1 MKKIYIVTVLFLMSL
16 VVNAQDYKLFG
27 ATNGNKVQLKW
38 MSKNLKG
45 NTSFDIFRSESG
57 SSWQKLNSSPIVPSA
72 LIAEAELKTPK
83 NPFPKDKS
91 YEFYIQSKN
100 TKATDP
106 NKRAYVNYQLAL
118 AAIFDNQT
126 AKHLGIFFEDNAVV
140 SGKRFNY
147 KLVDNQ
153 SGKEIS
159 VLNGLVAGE
168 IPLAPKNT
176 KAAQEKQNVK
186 MSWETNEDF
195 MGYNVYRD
203 GIKINSEPVMANL
216 EKSGY
221 QSGYTD
227 VNVVQGSHVYTVKG
241 ITMLNTESQASAEIK
256 IEVKDATAPVV
267 VKGFKAER
275 KNDEV
280 VLSWLASLDKD
291 LAGYH
296 VLKSTDKG
304 KTFKRINSEI
314 ISETKFVEKLDET
327 AFGSFQYQIEAVDR
341 YNNASKTIPAN
352 VFVPDHN
359 APAMPKEVTSKSE
372 PGKITLSWRS
382 NSEKDLAGYRIYR
395 GLKDDD
401 ENEMLLLNVNPQI
414 QTAFVDT
421 FNDKAGTKFVYKIT
435 AMDKSFNE
443 SPQAVVWVQ
452 LPDVVAPQAPF
463 LHEAKFENGQLN
475 LKWNAVHTDAILGYD
490 VYQVYE
496 GREMKLNTEPV
507 KEVSFSSVIRERGQ
521 LEYYIKAIDSAKLVS
536 KASNKLAVAT
546 AEGRMETIRL
556 SASQDVASK
565 KVQLRIDGI
574 LPNEVA
580 EVKLFKRKG
589 EAGFVRMP
597 FVFSERGFT
606 DENTELGTIY
616 EYFVEVITI
625 DGVKI
630 KSEKITFNNS

>member
-1 MKKIYIVTVLFLMSL
+1 MKKRYIVTVLFLMSL
-16 VVNAQDYKLFG
+16 IVNAQDYKLFG
-27 ATNGNKVQLKW
+27 ASNGNKVQLKW
-38 MSKNLKG
+38 MSKNLKS
-45 NTSFDIFRSESG
+45 NTSFDIFRSESNG
-57 SSWQKLNSSPIVPSA
+57 LWQKLNNSPVVPSV
-72 LIAEAELKTPK
+72 LISEADLKTPK

-100 TKATDP
+100 TKETDA

-126 AKHLGIFFEDNAVV
+126 AKHLGIFFEDNAVIA
-140 SGKRFNY
+140 GKRYSY
-147 KLVDNQ
+147 KLVDSQ

-168 IPLAPKNT
+168 IPLAPKSI
-176 KAAQEKQNVK
+176 KAVQEKQNVK

-203 GIKINSEPVMANL
+203 GVKINAEAVMANL

-221 QSGYTD
+221 KSEYID
-227 VNVVQGSHVYTVKG
+227 ANVVQGSHTYIVKG
-241 ITMLNTESQASAEIK
+241 ITMLNTESHASAEIK
-256 IEVKDATAPVV
+256 IEVKDATPPSV

-280 VLSWLASLDKD
+280 VLSWLASPDKD

-296 VLKSTDKG
+296 ILKSTDKG
-304 KTFKRINSEI
+304 KTFKRINAQMI
-314 ISETKFVEKLDET
+314 PETKFVEKLDET
-327 AFGSFQYQIEAVDR
+327 AFGSFQYQVEAVDR
-341 YNNASKTIPAN
+341 HGNASKSIPAS
-352 VFVPDHN
+352 VFAPDHN

-401 ENEMLLLNVNPQI
+401 ENEMLLLNVTPQA
-414 QTAFVDT
+414 QTTFVDT
-421 FNDKAGTKFVYKIT
+421 FNEKAGTKFVYKVT

-443 SPQAVVWVQ
+443 SPQAVVWAQ
-452 LPDVVAPQAPF
+452 LPDVVPPQAPF
-463 LHEAKFENGQLN
+463 LREVKFENGQVN
-475 LKWNAVHTDAILGYD
+475 LKWDAVHTDVILGYD
-490 VYQVYE
+490 VYQIYE

-507 KEVSFSSVIRERGQ
+507 NAASFSSVIRERGQ

-536 KASNKLAVAT
+536 KSSNKLVVAT
-546 AEGRMETIRL
+546 AEGRVETIRL
-556 SASQDVASK
+556 SATQDVTSK
-565 KVQLRIDGI
+565 KVQLRIDGV
-574 LPNEVA
+574 LPNDVA

-589 EAGFVRMP
+589 EAGFVRTP

-606 DENTELGTIY
+606 DENTELGNIY
-616 EYFVEVITI
+616 EYFVEVITV

-630 KSEKITFNNS
+630 KSDKITFNNS